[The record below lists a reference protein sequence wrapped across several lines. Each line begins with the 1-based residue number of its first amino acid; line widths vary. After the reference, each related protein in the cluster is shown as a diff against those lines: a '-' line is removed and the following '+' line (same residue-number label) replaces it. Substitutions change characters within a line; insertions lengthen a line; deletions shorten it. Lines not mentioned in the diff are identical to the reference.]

1 MDGSA
6 VLLWFRARWSDAVT
20 DKDLLPLRPNW
31 QSPVTGAREGIL
43 LACIKACKNGDT
55 IPSTSACVCFFS
67 KLAPQ
72 KSHLYR
78 VYSFYLHFALCLFK
92 VRDLLRLSSQ
102 SSYTKPHLHPFYPR
116 VRKWMAFQ
124 RGCSWIPAS
133 CIGSLLDL
141 LSRWELNWK
150 PLSSHHYGSLS
161 PADLK

>member
-1 MDGSA
+1 MVRLCYCGFGLAGATLSPTRISCRLDQTGNLQSLVHEKEFYLPA
-6 VLLWFRARWSDAVT
+6 SKPARMETPYHPRLRVYVFFPNW
-20 DKDLLPLRPNW
+20 PLRKVISIVFIPFIF
-31 QSPVTGAREGIL
+31 TL
-43 LACIKACKNGDT
+43 LF
-55 IPSTSACVCFFS
+55 VF
-67 KLAPQ
+67 L
-72 KSHLYR
+72 KSVH
-78 VYSFYLHFALCLFK
+78 
-92 VRDLLRLSSQ
+92 LLRLSSQ

-141 LSRWELNWK
+141 LSRSELNWK